1 MGPSPAGTQGRCV
14 LREFRRR
21 GGGRERG
28 SFSIKSVTVVTV
40 YGKKEIAEGG
50 EGRGSNPDGRKGP
63 LRILEVP
70 APGRRCDMRVHLHQ
84 NM

>member
-1 MGPSPAGTQGRCV
+1 MYGRSRTSIDPRIPTIGAGGRMGPSPAGTQGRCV

-40 YGKKEIAEGG
+40 YVKRDCRRGRG
-50 EGRGSNPDGRKGP
+50 EGIKP
-63 LRILEVP
+63 
-70 APGRRCDMRVHLHQ
+70 
-84 NM
+84 